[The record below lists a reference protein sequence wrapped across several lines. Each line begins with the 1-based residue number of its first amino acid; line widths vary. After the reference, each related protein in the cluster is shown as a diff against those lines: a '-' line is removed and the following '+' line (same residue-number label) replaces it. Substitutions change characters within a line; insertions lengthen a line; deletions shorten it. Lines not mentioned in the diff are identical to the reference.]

1 MSRASRS
8 PVATVLAALAL
19 ALVLAP
25 LVTIGRSPTRRPNV
39 VLITIDTLRP
49 DHLSCYGYGEIAT
62 PAIDRLAAEGALFEN
77 AFADVTWTTPSMA
90 SVMTGLYAPH
100 HGLRTS
106 YQRLS
111 PERTTLAEYLRSRG
125 FETAAI
131 IGSFPLDAIFGLNQ
145 GFRTYDDRFTAP
157 LMVDPSH
164 PPAPG
169 SVIEHVPSRFTED
182 PTEMNNFITNKVA
195 HDAYRPDDQVTDAA
209 IEWLAGRDHEP
220 FFLWVHYFGPHEKPQ
235 GLDDYFEERKIQLA
249 AYDPDIVVADRE
261 VGRFLAAL
269 EASGVADRTAVILH
283 ADHGQSLLEHDYFG
297 HGRYVFDTTQRV
309 PLIIRP
315 PQALAHPLRVAHMA
329 RNVDIMPT
337 VIELLGLVPDEG
349 LDGISLAATLRGAPL
364 TGPEEAYVET
374 YLSSNRLF
382 ADIVDPTQG
391 TLLGMRRV
399 GFRTERWKFII
410 NDPVPFGDVA
420 DPDPVDPE
428 MHRRYYSEALYDLAS
443 DPGETR
449 NVEGDHPDV
458 VQALR
463 KRVWLAQPKAADA
476 DKSAVPIAPS
486 TRERLKSLGYVD

>member
-1 MSRASRS
+1 MTGSSRS
-8 PVATVLAALAL
+8 SVATVLAVLAL
-19 ALVLAP
+19 AVVLAP
-25 LVTIGRSPTRRPNV
+25 LATIVRSPPRRPNV
-39 VLITIDTLRP
+39 VLITVDTLRP
-49 DHLSCYGYGEIAT
+49 DHLSCYGYGRIVT
-62 PAIDRLAAEGALFEN
+62 PAIDRLASEGALFEN

-111 PERTTLAEYLRSRG
+111 PERTTLAEYLRSHG
-125 FETAAI
+125 YETAAI
-131 IGSFPLDAIFGLNQ
+131 VGSFPLDAIFGLDQ

-157 LMVDPSH
+157 LLIDPAH
-164 PPAPG
+164 PPPAG

-182 PTEMNNFITNKVA
+182 LTAMNDFITDKVS

-209 IEWLAGRDHEP
+209 VEWLTGHDHEP

-235 GLDDYFEERKIQLA
+235 GLDDYFEERRRQLA

-269 EASGVADRTAVILH
+269 DAAGLGQRTAVILH

-297 HGRYVFDTTQRV
+297 HGRYVFDPTQHV
-309 PLIIRP
+309 PLIVRP
-315 PQALAHPLRVAHMA
+315 PQALAHPLRATHIA
-329 RNVDIMPT
+329 RNVDIMST
-337 VIELLGLVPDEG
+337 VIELAGFAPDPG
-349 LDGISLAATLRGAPL
+349 LDGTSLAGVLRGAPL

-382 ADIVDPTQG
+382 ADIIDVENDTR
-391 TLLGMRRV
+391 LGFRRV
-399 GFRTERWKFII
+399 GFRTDRWKFVI

-420 DPDPVDPE
+420 DPEPVDPE
-428 MHRRYYSEALYDLAS
+428 MRRRYYREELYDLAS
-443 DPGETR
+443 DPGETHD
-449 NVEGDHPDV
+449 VLPAHPDV
-458 VQALR
+458 GLALR
-463 KRVWLAQPKAADA
+463 KRVWLEQPRTEDA
-476 DKSAVPIAPS
+476 NKSAVPIEPS

>member
-1 MSRASRS
+1 
-8 PVATVLAALAL
+8 
-19 ALVLAP
+19 
-25 LVTIGRSPTRRPNV
+25 
-39 VLITIDTLRP
+39 
-49 DHLSCYGYGEIAT
+49 
-62 PAIDRLAAEGALFEN
+62 
-77 AFADVTWTTPSMA
+77 MA

-111 PERTTLAEYLRSRG
+111 PERATLAEYLRSRG

-131 IGSFPLDAIFGLNQ
+131 IGSFPLDAIFGLDQ

-157 LMVDPSH
+157 LVIDPSH
-164 PPAPG
+164 PPPAD

-182 PTEMNNFITNKVA
+182 LTAMHDFITNKVA
-195 HDAYRPDDQVTDAA
+195 HDAYRPDDEVTNAA
-209 IEWLAGRDHEP
+209 IEWLVGHDHEP

-235 GLDDYFEERKIQLA
+235 GLDDYFEERRLQLA
-249 AYDPDIVVADRE
+249 AYDPDVVVADRE

-269 EASGVADRTAVILH
+269 AAAGLAERTAVILH

-297 HGRYVFDTTQRV
+297 HGRYVFDSTQHV

-315 PQALAHPLRVAHMA
+315 PQALTHPVRVAHMV

-337 VIELLGLVPDEG
+337 VMALAGFEPDAE
-349 LDGISLAATLRGAPL
+349 LDGTSLAGALRGAPL
-364 TGPEEAYVET
+364 TGPEETYVET

-382 ADIVDPTQG
+382 ADFIDVAQDTR
-391 TLLGMRRV
+391 LGMRRV
-399 GFRTERWKFII
+399 GFRTDRWKFVI

-420 DPDPVDPE
+420 DPEPVDPE
-428 MHRRYYSEALYDLAS
+428 THGKYYREELYDLAS
-443 DPGETR
+443 DPGEKD
-449 NVEGDHPDV
+449 NVLREHPDV
-458 VQALR
+458 AEELR

-476 DKSAVPIAPS
+476 GKSAVPIAPS